1 MRRGALFTVG
11 FCAAAALLWIFAA
24 DAPAQEKKQKEETPK
39 IDGRV
44 HMVSKDASTITILKD
59 SHQIQIKYD
68 ANTKFTYR
76 NKPGTLDDV
85 KEGRRVICLV
95 KKGDGAAMLAARV
108 DVREGK

>member
-1 MRRGALFTVG
+1 MRRGPLFTVG
-11 FCAAAALLWIFAA
+11 FCAAVSLLLILAAGAS
-24 DAPAQEKKQKEETPK
+24 AQEKKQKDETTRM
-39 IDGRV
+39 DGRV
-44 HMVSKDASTITILKD
+44 HMVSKDTSTITIQKGSQQL
-59 SHQIQIKYD
+59 QIKYD

-95 KKGDGAAMLAARV
+95 KKGDGGAVLAARV